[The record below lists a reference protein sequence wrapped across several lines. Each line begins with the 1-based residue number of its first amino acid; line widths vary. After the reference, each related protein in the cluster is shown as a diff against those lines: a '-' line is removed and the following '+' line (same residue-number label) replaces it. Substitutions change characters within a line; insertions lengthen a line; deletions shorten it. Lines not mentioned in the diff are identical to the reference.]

1 MSGSGLRLC
10 GGPVVTLWLVSPLLL
25 ALLVAQATV
34 YTWTDKAGVEHF
46 TDDLTS
52 VPRGVKVRTTE
63 GDEISRIDSDLSHN
77 PRPAAPVAP
86 SVAAVRPEVPSVSE
100 QTWRQL
106 FKDARTRVAVL
117 EEDIEADR
125 KSVEEVNGLPVT
137 ARFTCSTGFYGYP
150 VVSTGT
156 TVSVGG
162 QPFPRL
168 GVNATVTGTN
178 IVVGQTPQFA
188 APCFYGFNPEYERV
202 RERLGKNR
210 RELVRAREDLA
221 DLERRASFEAVPL
234 HWRR

>member
-1 MSGSGLRLC
+1 M
-10 GGPVVTLWLVSPLLL
+10 SPLLL
-25 ALLVAQATV
+25 SLLIAQATV
-34 YTWTDKAGVEHF
+34 YTWTDKAGLQHF

-63 GDEISRIDSDLSHN
+63 GDEISRIDSDLTRN
-77 PRPAAPVAP
+77 PRPAPALAAPAP
-86 SVAAVRPEVPSVSE
+86 ATAQPEVPSVSE

-106 FKDARTRVAVL
+106 FKDARARVAEL

-137 ARFTCSTGFYGYP
+137 ARFTCSTGSYGYP
-150 VVSTGT
+150 VVSPGT

-162 QPFPRL
+162 QPFPGF

-178 IVVGQTPQFA
+178 QGPHFA
-188 APCFYGFNPEYERV
+188 APCYYGFNPEYERV
-202 RERLGKNR
+202 RDRLRKNR